1 MTLVDAPRIHRLST
15 DRPISIAILA
25 MGGQGGGVL
34 ADWIVALAE
43 AQGWAAQSTS
53 VPGVAQRTGATI
65 YYIEMLL
72 ERAGKRPIFAL
83 MPAPGDV
90 DVVLAAEWMEAGRS
104 IMRGL
109 VTPDLTTVI
118 ASTHRS
124 FAVQEKE
131 RPGNGIADSEAVI
144 AAGDVAAKRIISFDM
159 QTMAERNG
167 TVISATLFGALAG
180 AGVLPFPRNAYEAA
194 IRAGGKGAEPSLRG
208 FEAAFTRARLKP
220 QDVTHVEP
228 EAKTVPLVGE
238 RTGHPALDAL
248 LDRIERSLP
257 EPTRILA
264 RAGVER
270 LVDYQDVAYA
280 GEYLDRLQPLLA
292 LDQQYGGS
300 AKGFAL
306 TAQAA
311 KYIAVA
317 MSYDDVIRVADLK
330 TRASRFDRVRREV
343 AAKPDQLLYMTE
355 FMHPRMEEVL
365 GTLPRGIGSA
375 LAARPRARGLPG
387 SLGQPRAARPHGNGP
402 LVSRPVHGRGPRPVA
417 SWLAPPRAR
426 RRTRGALAERRHGRG
441 SARLRPRGR
450 GSGVSPSREGL
461 FRHPRPWSFQVRSRA
476 GRSAV
481 PDGPRREFGL
491 AAPAE
496 GGRAQ
501 PTSKG
506 RRSMGRYAP
515 CAAPTY
521 RARACGNRRNAFAT
535 RPQLGQIPTRE
546 TAAASRPVSP
556 RSGSA
561 P

>member
-1 MTLVDAPRIHRLST
+1 MTLVDAPRVQRLST

-65 YYIEMLL
+65 YYIEMLP
-72 ERAGKRPIFAL
+72 ERDGKRPIFAL

-131 RPGNGIADSEAVI
+131 RPGNGIADSDAVI
-144 AAGDVAAKRIISFDM
+144 AAGDVAAKQIISFDM

-180 AGVLPFPRNAYEAA
+180 SGVLPFPRDAYETA
-194 IRAGGKGAEPSLRG
+194 IRAGGKGAEPSLKG
-208 FEAAFTRARLKP
+208 FEAALTRAQWKP
-220 QDVTHVEP
+220 QDITHLEP

-270 LVDYQDVAYA
+270 LVDYQDIAYA
-280 GEYLDRLQPLLA
+280 GEYLDRLEPLLA
-292 LDQQYGGS
+292 LDQHYGGPT
-300 AKGFAL
+300 KGFAL

-330 TRASRFDRVRREV
+330 TRASRFHRIRREV

-365 GTLPRGIGSA
+365 GMLPRGIGSA
-375 LAARPRARGLPG
+375 IAARPGLVAMLDRWVNRGRRVRTGTVLWFLGLSTVAALGRWRRGSLRHAREGEHVAHWLSVVTAAVPHDYDLAVEALVCRRLVKGYSDTHARGLSKFDRVLAEVPFLTG
-387 SLGQPRAARPHGNGP
+387 RIESAAWLRRLKEAALADEQG
-402 LVSRPVHGRGPRPVA
+402 VA
-417 SWLAPPRAR
+417 LD
-426 RRTRGALAERRHGRG
+426 GALRTM
-441 SARLRPRGR
+441 
-450 GSGVSPSREGL
+450 
-461 FRHPRPWSFQVRSRA
+461 
-476 GRSAV
+476 RSAYV
-481 PDGPRREFGL
+481 E
-491 AAPAE
+491 
-496 GGRAQ
+496 
-501 PTSKG
+501 
-506 RRSMGRYAP
+506 
-515 CAAPTY
+515 
-521 RARACGNRRNAFAT
+521 
-535 RPQLGQIPTRE
+535 
-546 TAAASRPVSP
+546 
-556 RSGSA
+556 
-561 P
+561 

>member
-1 MTLVDAPRIHRLST
+1 MTLVDAPGVRRLST
-15 DRPISIAILA
+15 DRPVSIAILA

-65 YYIEMLL
+65 YYIEMLP
-72 ERAGKRPIFAL
+72 ERNGKRPIFAL
-83 MPAPGDV
+83 MPTPGDV

-131 RPGNGIADSEAVI
+131 RPGNGIADSDAVI
-144 AAGDVAAKRIISFDM
+144 AAGDVAAKAIVSFDM

-180 AGVLPFPRNAYEAA
+180 AGVLPFPREAYEAA
-194 IRAGGKGAEPSLRG
+194 IRAGGKGAEPSLKG
-208 FEAAFTRARLKP
+208 FEAAFTRAQQKP
-220 QDVTHVEP
+220 RDVTHVEP
-228 EAKTVPLVGE
+228 EAKTVPPGGE
-238 RTGHPALDAL
+238 RTGHPALDAV
-248 LDRIERSLP
+248 LDRIRALP
-257 EPTRILA
+257 EPARMLV
-264 RAGVER
+264 RAGIER

-280 GEYLDRLQPLLA
+280 GEYLDRLEPLLA
-292 LDQQYGGS
+292 LDRQYGGP

-355 FMHPRMEEVL
+355 FMHPRLEEVL

-375 LAARPRARGLPG
+375 IAARPGLVAVLDRWVNRGRRVRTGTVLWFLGLSAVAALGRWRRGSLRHARETEHVAHWLSVVTATVPLDYDLAVEALACRRLVKGYSDTHARGLSKFDRVLAEVPFVAG
-387 SLGQPRAARPHGNGP
+387 RVESAA
-402 LVSRPVHGRGPRPVA
+402 
-417 SWLAPPRAR
+417 WLR
-426 RRTRGALAERRHGRG
+426 RLKEAALADEQGIALDGALRTM
-441 SARLRPRGR
+441 
-450 GSGVSPSREGL
+450 
-461 FRHPRPWSFQVRSRA
+461 
-476 GRSAV
+476 RSAYI
-481 PDGPRREFGL
+481 E
-491 AAPAE
+491 
-496 GGRAQ
+496 
-501 PTSKG
+501 
-506 RRSMGRYAP
+506 
-515 CAAPTY
+515 
-521 RARACGNRRNAFAT
+521 
-535 RPQLGQIPTRE
+535 
-546 TAAASRPVSP
+546 
-556 RSGSA
+556 
-561 P
+561 